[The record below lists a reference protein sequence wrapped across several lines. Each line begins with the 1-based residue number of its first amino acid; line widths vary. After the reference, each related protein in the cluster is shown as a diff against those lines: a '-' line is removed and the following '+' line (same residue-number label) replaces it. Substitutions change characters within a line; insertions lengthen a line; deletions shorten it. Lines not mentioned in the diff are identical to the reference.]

1 MVGQK
6 SWLSCF
12 VGTLLTIQNVKHSLV
27 SGHADII
34 VVKSLAL
41 VPLKISIFSLP
52 MEWSEAKILTLLI
65 SISQIFAIEFLLT
78 GDFLLVL
85 YLQKSF

>member
-1 MVGQK
+1 
-6 SWLSCF
+6 
-12 VGTLLTIQNVKHSLV
+12 
-27 SGHADII
+27 
-34 VVKSLAL
+34 
-41 VPLKISIFSLP
+41 